1 MKIKYVFQQRLT
13 TRRRSDTLDSL
24 ISWARRLVNLFFIT
38 RTFLTRNIIL
48 VGNTRPRQRKTVD
61 QELGRPIA
69 VSIWTVIRC
78 LWVVSGDT
86 EQWGMVASGA
96 GQVSHTK
103 CSACKWH
110 WVSHFIV
117 IKTVLF
123 IARGSRGFL
132 EELRGDLH
140 WLTPPHPLPPLLW
153 NICRHKRVE
162 GSNLSQSVSR
172 SALFQRTHRLV
183 LKKTKTTNQNKTNN
197 LFRLLFFFIVEKYF
211 LHDFHTPP
219 ESNARPAVVS

>member
-24 ISWARRLVNLFFIT
+24 ISRARRLVNFFLKT

-48 VGNTRPRQRKTVD
+48 VGNTRPRQRKTAD
-61 QELGRPIA
+61 QELGRPVA
-69 VSIWTVIRC
+69 VSIWTVLRC

-110 WVSHFIV
+110 WVSHCIV

-140 WLTPPHPLPPLLW
+140 WLTSPHPLPPPP
-153 NICRHKRVE
+153 VE
-162 GSNLSQSVSR
+162 HLSSQEGWG
-172 SALFQRTHRLV
+172 F
-183 LKKTKTTNQNKTNN
+183 
-197 LFRLLFFFIVEKYF
+197 
-211 LHDFHTPP
+211 
-219 ESNARPAVVS
+219 

>member
-24 ISWARRLVNLFFIT
+24 ISRVNFFFKT

-48 VGNTRPRQRKTVD
+48 VGNTRPRQRKTAD
-61 QELGRPIA
+61 QELGWPVA
-69 VSIWTVIRC
+69 VSIWTVLRC

-103 CSACKWH
+103 CSACKWN
-110 WVSHFIV
+110 WVSHGIV
-117 IKTVLF
+117 IKTLLF

-140 WLTPPHPLPPLLW
+140 WLTSPHPLPPLLW

-183 LKKTKTTNQNKTNN
+183 LKKTKTTNQNKTQ
-197 LFRLLFFFIVEKYF
+197 LVSIIIFFYRWEVLLTRLSYPSWIECK
-211 LHDFHTPP
+211 TC
-219 ESNARPAVVS
+219 SR

>member
-1 MKIKYVFQQRLT
+1 MKIKHVFRQSLT
-13 TRRRSDTLDSL
+13 TRRRSDILDSL
-24 ISWARRLVNLFFIT
+24 KSRARRLVNFSFET
-38 RTFLTRNIIL
+38 KTCLTRNIIL

-110 WVSHFIV
+110 WVSH

-123 IARGSRGFL
+123 IAWESRGFL
-132 EELRGDLH
+132 EELRGDFQRP
-140 WLTPPHPLPPLLW
+140 TPPHPLFSYPPSPLPP
-153 NICRHKRVE
+153 VE
-162 GSNLSQSVSR
+162 HWLSQ
-172 SALFQRTHRLV
+172 
-183 LKKTKTTNQNKTNN
+183 
-197 LFRLLFFFIVEKYF
+197 
-211 LHDFHTPP
+211 
-219 ESNARPAVVS
+219 

>member
-1 MKIKYVFQQRLT
+1 MKIKHVFRQSLT
-13 TRRRSDTLDSL
+13 TRRRSDILDSL
-24 ISWARRLVNLFFIT
+24 ISRARRLVNFSFET
-38 RTFLTRNIIL
+38 KTCLTRNIIL

-103 CSACKWH
+103 CSARKWH
-110 WVSHFIV
+110 WVSH

-123 IARGSRGFL
+123 IAWESRGFL
-132 EELRGDLH
+132 EELRGDFQRP
-140 WLTPPHPLPPLLW
+140 TPPHPLFSYPPSPLPP
-153 NICRHKRVE
+153 VE
-162 GSNLSQSVSR
+162 HWLSQ
-172 SALFQRTHRLV
+172 
-183 LKKTKTTNQNKTNN
+183 
-197 LFRLLFFFIVEKYF
+197 
-211 LHDFHTPP
+211 
-219 ESNARPAVVS
+219 